1 VCLSGQTFTHPQHY
15 DVIILGVYPHESCDV
30 IVRSDFRPNAVCY
43 NAGMRH
49 KAVIATFIGTAIAA
63 SISVSI
69 VRAQTARSVNDGVF
83 SADQAKR
90 GETVYT
96 DNCATCHD
104 PMLTGGVGPALTG
117 MEFITAWKEMTVG
130 DLFDRIKTT
139 MPLTSPGT
147 LTPEQ
152 AADVLSFILNFNKF
166 PAGSAPLPTD
176 LDALKGVKMAEPG
189 AAKTGSASPGAAPA
203 GAALYAAVQAKR
215 GETVYTDN
223 CAACHDPK
231 LTGGVG
237 PALAGKEFATSW
249 KTKSVGELLER
260 IQTTMPLTSPGSL
273 MPQQSADVVAFI
285 LSSNQYPAGATE
297 LAVDATTLKAATL
310 GEPPQK

>member
-1 VCLSGQTFTHPQHY
+1 MLN
-15 DVIILGVYPHESCDV
+15 VYLRRSSELDDFAGYL
-30 IVRSDFRPNAVCY
+30 SDFRQKAVCY

-49 KAVIATFIGTAIAA
+49 KTFIVTFIGAVIAAA
-63 SISVSI
+63 SVSSSI
-69 VRAQTARSVNDGVF
+69 VRAQQAAARSVNDGVF
-83 SADQAKR
+83 AAEQAKR

-96 DNCATCHD
+96 DNCAACHD
-104 PMLTGGVGPALTG
+104 PSLIGGIGPALAG

-139 MPLTSPGT
+139 MPMTAPGT

-152 AADVLSFILNFNKF
+152 TADVVSFILSFNKF
-166 PAGSAPLPTD
+166 PSGSTPLPSE
-176 LDALKGVKMAEPG
+176 LDALKAVKMAEPG

-203 GAALYAAVQAKR
+203 AGAGLYAAAQAKR
-215 GETVYTDN
+215 GETVYADN

-237 PALAGKEFATSW
+237 PALAGTEFVTNW
-249 KTKSVGELLER
+249 KTKSVGELLEL
-260 IQTTMPLTSPGSL
+260 IQTTMPLTAPGSL
-273 MPQQSADVVAFI
+273 MPQQSADAVAFI

-297 LAVDATTLKAATL
+297 VATDAAALKAMTL
-310 GEPPQK
+310 GEPSKK